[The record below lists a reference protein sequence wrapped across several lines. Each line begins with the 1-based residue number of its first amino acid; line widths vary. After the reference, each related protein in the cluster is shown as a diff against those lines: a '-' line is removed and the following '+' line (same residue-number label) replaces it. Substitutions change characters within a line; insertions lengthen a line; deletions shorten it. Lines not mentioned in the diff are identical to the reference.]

1 MAYEPQDSDFKAISK
16 GAKESDAF
24 RKMAGTDA
32 ESPVQVATSFVAAWA
47 TTTGG
52 EAAWMAGMRPW
63 ASTTLM
69 SSLTGTDP
77 TQVPAS
83 RVTP

>member
-32 ESPVQVATSFVAAWA
+32 ESPEEDAAE
-47 TTTGG
+47 GG
-52 EAAWMAGMRPW
+52 EEAEDLRAAFEAKDAETFAANMLSAIKSCIANYG
-63 ASTTLM
+63 S
-69 SSLTGTDP
+69 
-77 TQVPAS
+77 VKK
-83 RVTP
+83 